1 MAQNNRPKDAWR
13 TNAGQSAPAARGPAG
28 KSAGGAKRWVAAA
41 FVVAALG
48 GAIAGLFVYLKPDP
62 EPVVLVLPIT
72 QYKHPAWPANPLAD
86 DDARGF
92 FEAFPGRTAPAF
104 PIQEKARI
112 LEAIRQVVDES
123 RGPASGRPILV
134 YLNALGI
141 ARGETPYILPGDAD
155 PEDDSTWLP
164 LDEILAALEKSKVP
178 RSLILDLR
186 PVSSQRCTSATDDLN
201 DCVRAKLQAR
211 PQPDVK
217 LWILVANNPENGPVL
232 LRPIRRSVFG
242 LALAQAI
249 GGRADGWNADKS
261 ANEKVSFQEFA
272 KYAQQATFVGT
283 KAYGSGEQL
292 PAVFGP
298 TGDFPLVS
306 VSRGQPKPIPEATD
320 AESYPDWL
328 KQSWVD
334 RDQWVSAGLHRRA
347 PRILRHHGL
356 AAIRAED
363 AWSAGIDPAANRDRY
378 EPTLKKLAGAGSAF
392 PALPLPQRTHARWTG
407 NAGSPALEL
416 VAAATLRPYL
426 AKIASDE
433 PMKKEDAAMALAIAR
448 GLLDAKPDIPPE
460 AIQGAVLNEVWN
472 LKAPT
477 HEQIARAA
485 ALLATVPSANR
496 FSETT
501 FVIWVAGLPAEQ
513 TREWEKAEAGAVLS
527 VLRSVKSAEQASALD
542 GRAWPWLRSELDRLD
557 AIRRPALVLL
567 GDPNSGPGEFR
578 NAKSSLDL
586 ARLDFDK
593 VRDAAARLNVCFAE
607 IEEGRAVLADLAA
620 IYPHKLAPS
629 PAAVA
634 SQWTELVEQYLKIR
648 TLAQTPKAAGLPKLD
663 DLSRATRMFDVLRTA
678 LMALRI
684 GADDTDPQRL
694 EVALRWPWLRVAE
707 RDTLRTR
714 LDEAMRAATKRAL
727 DRWPT
732 TLPTETTATAS
743 PSRTRDDTIRD
754 AKIAGDLSTLVGAK
768 DRRELTA
775 QYKAARPGQQ
785 AAIGWAAHPDDFP
798 AVPLD
803 ATGANPEPAERRR
816 FEIEA
821 ARWIG
826 TRYALDAAELRAV
839 KDKSCRTAADEL
851 DALAG
856 VYRNWNP

>member
-1 MAQNNRPKDAWR
+1 MAQNNPKDAWR
-13 TNAGQSAPAARGPAG
+13 ANAGPSASAARGPAG
-28 KSAGGAKRWVAAA
+28 KNSGGAKRWVAAA
-41 FVVAALG
+41 FVVAALA

-86 DDARGF
+86 ADARGL

-141 ARGETPYILPGDAD
+141 ARGDTPYLLPGDAD
-155 PEDDSTWLP
+155 PDDDSTWLP
-164 LDEILAALEKSKVP
+164 LDEILAALENTKVP

-186 PVSSQRCTSATDDLN
+186 SVSSQRCASATDDLN
-201 DCVRAKLQAR
+201 ECIRAKLQAR
-211 PQPDVK
+211 PQPDGK
-217 LWILVANNPENGPVL
+217 LWILAANNPENGPVL
-232 LRPIRRSVFG
+232 LRPIRRSAFG

-261 ANEKVSFQEFA
+261 SNEKVSFQEFA

-292 PAVFGP
+292 PALFGP
-298 TGDFPLVS
+298 GGDFPLVS
-306 VSRGQPKPIPEATD
+306 VIRGQTKPMPEAID
-320 AESYPDWL
+320 AEPYPDWL

-334 RDQWVSAGLHRRA
+334 RDKWVSDGLHRRA
-347 PRILRHHGL
+347 PRILEHQGL
-356 AAIRAED
+356 AASRAEE
-363 AWSAGIDPAANRDRY
+363 AWSAGIDPAAIRDRH

-392 PALPLPQRTHARWTG
+392 PTLQLPRRSHARWS
-407 NAGSPALEL
+407 ASPGSPAFEAA
-416 VAAATLRPYL
+416 AAATLRPYL

-433 PMKKEDAAMALAIAR
+433 PMKKEDAAMSLSIVR
-448 GLLDAKPDIPPE
+448 GLLDAKPDISPE

-472 LKAPT
+472 LKTPT
-477 HEQIARAA
+477 HEQIGRAA
-485 ALLATVPSANR
+485 ALLMTVPSANR

-501 FVIWVAGLPAEQ
+501 VAIWVAGLPAEQ
-513 TREWEKAEAGAVLS
+513 VREWEKAEAGAMLS
-527 VLRSVKSAEQASALD
+527 VLRSMKSAEQASALD
-542 GRAWPWLRSELDRLD
+542 GRTWPWLRNELDRLD
-557 AIRRPALVLL
+557 AIRRAALVLL
-567 GDPNSGPGEFR
+567 GDPDSGPAQFLA
-578 NAKSSLDL
+578 AKSKLDS

-593 VRDAAARLNVCFAE
+593 VRDAAARLNVCFGE

-620 IYPHKLAPS
+620 VYPHKLAPS
-629 PAAVA
+629 PAVVA
-634 SQWTELVEQYLKIR
+634 SQWAGLVEQYSKIR
-648 TLAQTPKAAGLPKLD
+648 SSAQPPKSTGLPKLD
-663 DLSRATRMFDVLRTA
+663 DLSQAAQTFDVLRTS

-694 EVALRWPWLRVAE
+694 ELALRWPWLRGTE
-707 RDTLRTR
+707 RDALRTR
-714 LDEAMRAATKRAL
+714 LEEAMRAATKRAL

-732 TLPTETTATAS
+732 TPPEEATSTAS
-743 PSRTRDDTIRD
+743 PSKTREDAMRD
-754 AKIAGDLSTLVGAK
+754 SKIAGDLLALVGSK
-768 DRRELTA
+768 NRRELAA
-775 QYKAARPGQQ
+775 QYKAAEPGQR
-785 AAIGWAAHPDDFP
+785 AEIGWAIHPDDFP

-803 ATGANPEPAERRR
+803 AAGANPEPAERRR
-816 FEIEA
+816 AEIDA

-839 KDKSCRTAADEL
+839 KDKACRAAADDL